1 MAVPHASRG
10 IVPNMGGASGKDFGM
25 ARIHYRIVQHDGGW
39 AYKLDDVFSESFATR
54 SAALAAAHRVAQEQH
69 MPGNASY
76 IEFQDEAGQWHT
88 EFSAGDDRPEADVVG

>member
-1 MAVPHASRG
+1 
-10 IVPNMGGASGKDFGM
+10 M

-39 AYKLDDVFSESFATR
+39 AYKLGDVFSESFATR

-69 MPGNASY
+69 VPGDSAY

-88 EFSAGDDRPEADVVG
+88 EFSAGDDRPEADVEG